1 MSSSSTWRMSSELL
15 GRIWMRPVSGM
26 GWYCWGFPLPGG
38 GSRDASLSAQLR
50 QGVLVGL
57 SAGVTQQEWD
67 SPHLHR
73 GPHALLCHLPRTF
86 RMFPH
91 HFRRRVPIDGAIQ
104 HPGFTINA
112 ILVVGLNHKPRRHC
126 ITGRNH
132 RITESLRLEMTSKII
147 QSNHSCTTIPTDHV
161 PQCYTYTVTEHL
173 QEW

>member
-1 MSSSSTWRMSSELL
+1 MSSSSTWRISSELL

-57 SAGVTQQEWD
+57 SAGVTQQEGS

-73 GPHALLCHLPRTF
+73 SPHVLLCPLPRTF
-86 RMFPH
+86 GMFPH
-91 HFRRRVPIDGAIQ
+91 HFGRRVPINRAIQ

-132 RITESLRLEMTSKII
+132 RITECLSLEMTSKII
-147 QSNHSCTTIPTDHV
+147 YSNHPPTINPTNHV
-161 PQCYTYTVTEHL
+161 PQYYTYTFPEHL
-173 QEW
+173 QGW